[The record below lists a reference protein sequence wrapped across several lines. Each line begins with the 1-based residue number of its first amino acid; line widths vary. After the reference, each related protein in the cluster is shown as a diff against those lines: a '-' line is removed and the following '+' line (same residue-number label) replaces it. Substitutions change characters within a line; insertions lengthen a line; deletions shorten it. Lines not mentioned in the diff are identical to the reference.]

1 MYNTG
6 NTTNATQTDENIFF
20 EVSKLLS
27 VVMVSL
33 SPLFLC
39 IMCIK
44 YYNYR
49 QNNNLKTP
57 ILK

>member
-1 MYNTG
+1 MYNAC
-6 NTTNATQTDENIFF
+6 NITNVTQTDENIFF
-20 EVSKLLS
+20 ELSKLLS
-27 VVMVSL
+27 LIILSL

>member
-1 MYNTG
+1 MYNRG
-6 NTTNATQTDENIFF
+6 NITNVTQTDENIFF